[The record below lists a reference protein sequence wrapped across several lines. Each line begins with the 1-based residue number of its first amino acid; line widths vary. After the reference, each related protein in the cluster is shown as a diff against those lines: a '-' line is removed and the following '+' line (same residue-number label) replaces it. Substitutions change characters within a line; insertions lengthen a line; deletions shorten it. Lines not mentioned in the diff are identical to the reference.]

1 MYFRV
6 KEKIINMNIML
17 REIGQDNFD
26 EIISLEVKKYC
37 ASNLYSLAQAKIFPE
52 AIPLAIYND
61 DKPVGFIMYGIE
73 PRDNNEYWIDR
84 LMIDEKYQRNGFG
97 KRALEIAIETIK
109 QDKTHN
115 KIKIS
120 TNPENLIAR
129 KLYAKLGFYET
140 GELHDDEV
148 LMILEY

>member
-1 MYFRV
+1 
-6 KEKIINMNIML
+6 MNITL
-17 REIGQDNFD
+17 REIDHSNFD
-26 EIISLEVKKYC
+26 EVISLKVEKYC

-52 AIPLAIYND
+52 AVPLAIYND

-84 LMIDEKYQRNGFG
+84 FMIDEKFQQNGFG
-97 KRALEIAIETIK
+97 EKALEMVIGTIK
-109 QDKTHN
+109 QDQTHN

-120 TNPENLIAR
+120 TNSENMVAR

-140 GELHDDEV
+140 GALHDDEV

>member
-1 MYFRV
+1 
-6 KEKIINMNIML
+6 MNITF
-17 REIGQDNFD
+17 REIDQDNFD
-26 EIISLEVKKYC
+26 DIISLKVKKYC

-61 DKPVGFIMYGIE
+61 DKPVGFIMYGME
-73 PRDNNEYWIDR
+73 PRDNNEYWIGR
-84 LMIDEKYQRNGFG
+84 LMIDEKYQKNGFG
-97 KRALEIAIETIK
+97 QRALEMIIDTIK
-109 QDKTHN
+109 HDKTHN

-120 TNPENLIAR
+120 TNPENKVAR

-140 GELHDDEV
+140 GELHGDEV

>member
-1 MYFRV
+1 
-6 KEKIINMNIML
+6 MNITL
-17 REIGQDNFD
+17 REIDQNNFD
-26 EIISLEVKKYC
+26 EVISLKVEKYC
-37 ASNLYSLAQAKIFPE
+37 ASNLYSLAEAKIFSE

-61 DKPVGFIMYGIE
+61 DKLVGFIMYGKE

-84 LMIDEKYQRNGFG
+84 LMVDEKYQKNGFG
-97 KRALEIAIETIK
+97 KRTLEIVIDKIK
-109 QDKTHN
+109 QDKTQD

-120 TNPENLIAR
+120 TNPENMVAR

-140 GELHDDEV
+140 GELHGDEV